1 MKLPGH
7 VREYLDRRGI
17 RELFPPQREA
27 VEKGLF
33 NDENLLI
40 AAPTAS
46 GKTLLAEMRALHEL
60 IESHGETRVVYV
72 VPFRALA
79 REKYEEL
86 GSVIEFCREKGLEPT
101 IEISTGDVRR
111 PIRELRSGITV
122 TTAEKLDASLRSRPD
137 LVEEV
142 DLLILDEVHIVG
154 DRNRG
159 ATYEALIALVKTFR
173 EDVSLLALSATV
185 GNAEELAD
193 WLEATPV
200 ISDWRPVE
208 LEHRIVEVPS
218 ASEKDAKTRKL
229 IRKCLREGGQAL
241 VFLYSRRRAMT
252 EAKKLSRT
260 VSGLL
265 SEDEKEELRTLA
277 ERVSEPGEGEETEIL
292 AYSVMHGVAFH
303 HAGLTAEQRALV
315 EDAFREG
322 LLKVVVSTP
331 TLAAGVNLPA
341 RYVIIKDFGMR
352 LGNEIKPT
360 KNEFKQMAGRAG
372 RPGYDDRGLVFVLTT
387 SNWKGLAEEY
397 VRSEADPVQ
406 SRIWVSGPQ
415 LRRFLLGLVA
425 TGFCRQITDVMRV
438 ALNTFTTSVSIR
450 PEDAVLSSL
459 EMLVEWG
466 FLEELEGGLAA
477 TEVGHAVAQ
486 SYLTPDSAKFLL
498 RCMEEVGT
506 EESVVL
512 PSITLCPD
520 FQPAP
525 ISSKSRELST
535 LDTFMEEAPSVKVK
549 ADEVLE
555 LAVEEFGYD
564 DWELERRLTWAE
576 ALSDWV
582 SGTPDRS
589 ILRKYDLYLGDLY
602 RAKDDAAWIAW
613 GMSRLARAAG
623 ITWCSP
629 LLSRRLE
636 YGVPK
641 EALELTEVEGVGRT
655 LAMRLYRAGYHSV
668 RDLAEATVPELTRVR
683 GIGERLARKILENA
697 RRLTET

>member
-1 MKLPGH
+1 MKLPEH
-7 VREYLDRRGI
+7 VREYLDSKGI

-33 NDENLLI
+33 DDKNLLI
-40 AAPTAS
+40 ASPTAS
-46 GKTLLAEMRALHEL
+46 GKTLLAEMRALHEI
-60 IESHGETRVVYV
+60 IESHGEARVVYV

-86 GSVIEFCREKGLEPT
+86 KDVIEFCREKGVEST
-101 IEISTGDVRR
+101 VEISTGDIRR
-111 PIRELRSGITV
+111 PIRELRPGITV
-122 TTAEKLDASLRSRPD
+122 TTAEKLDASLRSRPS
-137 LVEEV
+137 LVEDV
-142 DLLILDEVHIVG
+142 DLLVLDEVHIVG

-159 ATYEALIALVKTFR
+159 ATYEALISLVRTFR
-173 EDVSLLALSATV
+173 KEVSLLALSATV

-193 WLEATPV
+193 WLDATPV
-200 ISDWRPVE
+200 ISDWRPVK
-208 LEHRIVEVPS
+208 LEHVIVEVPS
-218 ASEKDAKTRKL
+218 TSEKDAKVRDL

-241 VFLYSRRRAMT
+241 VFLYSRRRTMT
-252 EAKKLSRT
+252 EAKNLSRM

-265 SEDEKEELRTLA
+265 SDDEKKELRTLA
-277 ERVSEPGEGEETEIL
+277 ERVSELGEGEETEIL
-292 AYSVMHGVAFH
+292 TYSVMRGVAFH

-341 RYVIIKDFGMR
+341 RYVIIKDFGIR

-372 RPGYDDRGLVFVLTT
+372 RPGYDDIGLVFVLTT
-387 SNWKGLAEEY
+387 PNLKELAEEY
-397 VRSEADPVQ
+397 VHSDADPIR
-406 SRIWVSGPQ
+406 SRIWASGPQ

-425 TGFCRQITDVMRV
+425 AGFCRQIADVMQV
-438 ALNTFTTSVSIR
+438 ALNTFASSVNIR

-459 EMLVEWG
+459 KMLVDWE
-466 FLEELEGGLAA
+466 FLEEMEGELTA
-477 TEVGHAVAQ
+477 TRVGHAVSQ

-506 EESVVL
+506 EEDVVL

-525 ISSKSRELST
+525 ISPKSRDMST
-535 LDTFMEEAPSVKVK
+535 LDEFMGGSPSVE

-564 DWELERRLTWAE
+564 DWELERRLAWAE

-582 SGTPDRS
+582 SGSPDRS
-589 ILRKYDLYLGDLY
+589 ILRKYGLYPGDLY

-613 GMSRLARAAG
+613 GMSRLANAAG
-623 ITWCSP
+623 ITWRSP

-668 RDLAEATVPELTRVR
+668 RDLAEATVTELMRVK
-683 GIGERLARKILENA
+683 GIGERLARKILKNA
-697 RRLTET
+697 RRLTGT

>member
-1 MKLPGH
+1 LKLPEH
-7 VREYLDRRGI
+7 VREYLDRKGI

-33 NDENLLI
+33 DDENLLI
-40 AAPTAS
+40 ASPTAS

-79 REKYEEL
+79 REKYGEL
-86 GSVIEFCREKGLEPT
+86 TNVIEFCREKGLEPT

-111 PIRELRSGITV
+111 PIRELRPGITV
-122 TTAEKLDASLRSRPD
+122 TTAEKLDASLRSRPS

-142 DLLILDEVHIVG
+142 DLLVLDEVHIVG

-159 ATYEALIALVKTFR
+159 ATYEALIALVRTFR
-173 EDVSLLALSATV
+173 EEVSLLALSATV
-185 GNAEELAD
+185 GNVEELAD
-193 WLEATPV
+193 WLDATPV

-218 ASEKDAKTRKL
+218 ASEKDAKVRKL

-252 EAKKLSRT
+252 EAKNLSRT

-265 SEDEKEELRTLA
+265 SEDEKKELRTLA
-277 ERVSEPGEGEETEIL
+277 ERVSELGEGEETEIL
-292 AYSVMHGVAFH
+292 AYAVMRGVAFH

-360 KNEFKQMAGRAG
+360 KNEFKQMSGRAG
-372 RPGYDDRGLVFVLTT
+372 RPGYDDIGLVFVLTT
-387 SNWKGLAEEY
+387 SNWKELAEEY
-397 VRSEADPVQ
+397 VHSEADPVQ

-425 TGFCRQITDVMRV
+425 AGFCRQIADVMRV
-438 ALNTFTTSVSIR
+438 ALNTFTSSVNIR

-459 EMLVEWG
+459 KMLVDWG
-466 FLEELEGGLAA
+466 FLEELEGELTA
-477 TEVGHAVAQ
+477 TKVGHAVSQ

-506 EESVVL
+506 EENVVL

-535 LDTFMEEAPSVKVK
+535 LDAFMGGSPSVE

-564 DWELERRLTWAE
+564 DWELERRLAWAE
-576 ALSDWV
+576 ALGDWV
-582 SGTPDRS
+582 SGSPDRS
-589 ILRKYDLYLGDLY
+589 ILRKYDLYPGDLY

-623 ITWCSP
+623 ITWRSP

-683 GIGERLARKILENA
+683 GIGEQLARKIIEGA